1 MSLQINKNPILFG
14 SVDSEF
20 KRSNSYS
27 DIINSLV
34 DKSTR
39 LIIPTNSFMNFYT
52 TNNLPRYELR
62 KFEFKENSLSDFLI
76 MLTFQL
82 KIDLNF

>member
-1 MSLQINKNPILFG
+1 MSSQINNFPGIVEDKFNR
-14 SVDSEF
+14 SE
-20 KRSNSYS
+20 SYS

-52 TNNLPRYELR
+52 TNNFPRYELR
-62 KFEFKENSLSDFLI
+62 KFEFTKNELS
-76 MLTFQL
+76 
-82 KIDLNF
+82 NFNK